1 VSLENN
7 QQVKSDENQQANR
20 KVDNS
25 RRSFAKKSAAIA
37 PIVLTL
43 ANRSAWAGTNI
54 CQSGF
59 ASYTTPGFVVSHMAN
74 QPPSGSQWR
83 NYIGWRTDS
92 RAANLLN
99 DQLKKVWPVYEGTVY
114 ANYKVGEV
122 LNLSVGDDR
131 ERLAHEVA
139 TRLNILLDSVKHP
152 VLNQLLALLPDDPNT
167 LTYYR
172 AFYSSCV
179 S

>member
-59 ASYTTPGFVVSHMAN
+59 ASYTTPGFVVSWLISRLLEA
-74 QPPSGSQWR
+74 SGETIS
-83 NYIGWRTDS
+83 
-92 RAANLLN
+92 
-99 DQLKKVWPVYEGTVY
+99 
-114 ANYKVGEV
+114 VGEP
-122 LNLSVGDDR
+122 
-131 ERLAHEVA
+131 
-139 TRLNILLDSVKHP
+139 ILVRRI
-152 VLNQLLALLPDDPNT
+152 
-167 LTYYR
+167 Y
-172 AFYSSCV
+172 
-179 S
+179 